1 MDGNTIMNFGENCII
16 RFLKMNDT
24 LLKGKFYAK
33 LKGIIFFLSL
43 AVIYSSCENRQ
54 DKYSTQLN
62 KDPLNE
68 ILDRYVND
76 GIYPFLYSRIE
87 DATGRVVYEHSVVNR
102 KLLPDVSID
111 ANTWIRI
118 WSMSKLVT
126 ISLAM
131 DLIEENIIS
140 LNDSV
145 SNYIPEFKDLKV
157 AVNSDGVSL
166 ARLQSKDNPCPFNL
180 VDADS
185 VLKIKNL
192 FDHTAG
198 FYYALTGFG
207 CIDSLFANVDAPN
220 QKDGDELIK
229 SLAQLPLIQHP
240 GEIYRYGM
248 NTTVL
253 GLLLE
258 RATGQSMI

>member
-1 MDGNTIMNFGENCII
+1 MNNII
-16 RFLKMNDT
+16 LKR
-24 LLKGKFYAK
+24 KFYIR
-33 LKGIIFFLSL
+33 LKEIIFLL
-43 AVIYSSCENRQ
+43 LLLIVICFSCEKEQN
-54 DKYSTQLN
+54 KYSIQLN
-62 KDPLNE
+62 KDSLNE
-68 ILDRYVND
+68 ILDRYVED
-76 GIYPFLYSRIE
+76 GIYPFLHSRIE

-102 KLLPDVSID
+102 KLLPDVSIN

-131 DLIEENIIS
+131 DLIEENTIS
-140 LNDSV
+140 LKDPV

-157 AVNSDGVSL
+157 AVNSDGISL
-166 ARLQSKDNPCPFNL
+166 ARLQSKDKPCPFNL

-207 CIDSLFANVDAPN
+207 CIDSLFANVDVPN
-220 QKDGDELIK
+220 KKNGNELIVN
-229 SLAQLPLIQHP
+229 QLFLNNKLISTNI
-240 GEIYRYGM
+240 EYI
-248 NTTVL
+248 
-253 GLLLE
+253 
-258 RATGQSMI
+258 